1 MHFFLMYTDAQQ
13 GIFSANDNIAQAL
26 LLSSFTHTLHSLG
39 GEARGN
45 FVKKENNNDIA
56 FGDKTN
62 TPAISRK
69 ADTDVRAT
77 SLVMH
82 GGERGKQRSNHL
94 QHFMLGGYTRRLSWL
109 ALRRRYQF
117 WKVLLCMSCSPLL
130 GAGASSSIW
139 LFALPPPWRGGVS
152 RLSIDRPVRLV
163 SSSHTAIP
171 TPTSAST
178 FLPHPSSP
186 PPPLPAPRAPLLA
199 FLPKLPPHMRPPA
212 RWPEVW
218 LYFAR

>member
-1 MHFFLMYTDAQQ
+1 MHFFLMYTDAQYV
-13 GIFSANDNIAQAL
+13 IFSANDNIAQAL
-26 LLSSFTHTLHSLG
+26 LLSSFTHTLESLG

-82 GGERGKQRSNHL
+82 GGEREKQRSNHL

-109 ALRRRYQF
+109 ALRRRYQLEGTPLH
-117 WKVLLCMSCSPLL
+117 VLFSLVRCWCQQQHL
-130 GAGASSSIW
+130 A
-139 LFALPPPWRGGVS
+139 FCPPPTMTGR
-152 RLSIDRPVRLV
+152 RL
-163 SSSHTAIP
+163 P
-171 TPTSAST
+171 T
-178 FLPHPSSP
+178 LH
-186 PPPLPAPRAPLLA
+186 
-199 FLPKLPPHMRPPA
+199 
-212 RWPEVW
+212 
-218 LYFAR
+218 